1 MFGAL
6 CARIIDMDTQIYKQ
20 ILTEVLKA
28 SETFDGVSPEDVEEL
43 KEDFETIFED
53 INISK
58 NSSTYTGGIVKFT
71 TDLLDE
77 LKSANTEANKQKCIE
92 SIVMIRASMMDVE
105 AALSNAA
112 DSLEK
117 VVVSI
122 RDA

>member
-1 MFGAL
+1 
-6 CARIIDMDTQIYKQ
+6 MDTQIYKQ

-28 SETFDGVSPEDVEEL
+28 TETFDGVSPEDVEEL